1 MNETPSSSRLWVC
14 GLSVVVWLA
23 GWPAHAVPPIVQL
36 PGTAACVTEDGAMGA
51 CADGVAL
58 DLTARVAVSPDGR
71 NVYATAQLSDAI
83 VVFDRNPSTGALT
96 QKAATDGCVSGSGSS
111 GSCQVGIAMDE
122 ALGVAVSPDGRSV
135 YATARAS
142 DSVLIFDRDLA
153 TGELLFK
160 VDILGC
166 YSEDG
171 TGDNCLNGFALNG
184 AIAVAV
190 SPDGR
195 NVYVASTDSHA
206 VAVFDRNADGE
217 LTQKPG
223 MTGCVSE
230 GGTGGCAPGVAMN
243 GPFAVAVSPDGK
255 NVYAIAQAADSVVIF
270 DRNIATGALTQK
282 NGTAGCVSEDGTAL
296 DCENGVALLLPSS
309 VVVTADGRNVYVT
322 SNESDS
328 VAVFDRN
335 LTTGRLTQKAGML
348 GCVSQDGTGG
358 ACATGI
364 ALDGANDVAASPDG
378 ESVYVAS
385 TGTSHAV
392 AAFDRNVSTGALTQK
407 AGVSA
412 CVSQTGVL
420 ASCVSGVGL
429 SSPQGV
435 AVSADGRNVYAA
447 TGLSDGVAVFTRDVP
462 AYDIDGDGQSEA
474 LTDGILLLRHR
485 FGFTGSTLIVGAVD
499 LVNCTR
505 CTAAAIA
512 AYITALLGP

>member
-1 MNETPSSSRLWVC
+1 MNETTSSSRLRVC

-23 GWPAHAVPPIVQL
+23 GWAAHAVPPIVQL

-58 DLTARVAVSPDGR
+58 DLVARVAVSPDGR
-71 NVYATAQLSDAI
+71 NVYASAQLSDAV

-96 QKAATDGCVSGSGSS
+96 QKAATDGCISDTGSG

-122 ALGVAVSPDGRSV
+122 TVGVAVSPDGRSV
-135 YATARAS
+135 YATARTS

-195 NVYVASTDSHA
+195 NVYVASTISDA

-217 LTQKPG
+217 LTQKAG
-223 MTGCVSE
+223 MLGCVSE

-243 GPFAVAVSPDGK
+243 GIYAVAVSPDGK
-255 NVYAIAQAADSVVIF
+255 NVYAIAQAAGSVVIF
-270 DRNIATGALTQK
+270 DRNLATGALTQK
-282 NGTAGCVSEDGTAL
+282 LGLLGCVSDDGSL
-296 DCENGVALLLPSS
+296 DECENGVALLLPSS
-309 VVVTADGRNVYVT
+309 VAVTPDGRSVYVA

-335 LTTGRLTQKAGML
+335 LTTGRLTQKAGLL

-364 ALDGANDVAASPDG
+364 ALDGATGVAASPDG
-378 ESVYVAS
+378 KSVYVAA
-385 TGTSHAV
+385 TGVSHAV
-392 AAFDRNVSTGALTQK
+392 AAFDRDVSTGALTQK
-407 AGVSA
+407 AGLAA

-420 ASCVSGVGL
+420 PACVSGVGL
-429 SSPQGV
+429 SAPQGV
-435 AVSADGRNVYAA
+435 AVSADGQNVYAA
-447 TGLSDGVAVFTRDVP
+447 TGVSDGVAAFTRDVP
-462 AYDIDGDGQSEA
+462 AFDIDGDGQSEP
-474 LTDGILLLRHR
+474 LTDGLLLLRHR
-485 FGFTGSTLIVGAVD
+485 FGFTGATLIAGAVD

-512 AYITALLGP
+512 AYIAALLGS